1 MWRVVTM
8 GLLKAPTP
16 AAASAIS
23 AAIPLNSLP
32 PAAPAKSNQTHPGL
46 RTGEQECLGV
56 GIMVLAGQALWL
68 ASRSV
73 RGWRQME
80 KSEWIGHGNLT

>member
-1 MWRVVTM
+1 M

-32 PAAPAKSNQTHPGL
+32 PAALTKSNQTPWL
-46 RTGEQECLGV
+46 ENRTRVLGRWDN
-56 GIMVLAGQALWL
+56 GFGGMALWL
-68 ASRSV
+68 ASKSV
-73 RGWRQME
+73 RGWRQVE
-80 KSEWIGHGNLT
+80 KSEWIGHGHLT

>member
-8 GLLKAPTP
+8 GLLKAPTL

-32 PAAPAKSNQTHPGL
+32 PGAPAKSNQTHPGL
-46 RTGEQECLGV
+46 RTEQECLGV
-56 GIMVLAGQALWL
+56 GIMVLVGWL
-68 ASRSV
+68 CGLLLGV
-73 RGWRQME
+73 
-80 KSEWIGHGNLT
+80 